1 MRMTQ
6 PVSVLA
12 IAVVLAALGGTA
24 SAQPGAD
31 DAFLKGLQQ
40 RGLTTL
46 QKEYL
51 ERVGGTAKG
60 NGATPGTPASAPG
73 GAAAN
78 GDKAA
83 MAAIEVQAAL
93 KNRNIGQREESFKK
107 ARVLYEAAIDETA
120 KAIAAIPPGKK
131 QDERDRLRLQ
141 LLKQRLDLATFI
153 FEKLLKT
160 DLEYLEVTDRRGGN
174 RPRAI
179 DLLQACL
186 AQYKAITEEAT
197 AWLSEISRMSMPER
211 NKFTN
216 TGVEPNLRKMQRE
229 AKYKEAWVTY
239 YLGWALPADFRPAPK
254 QRSRQDLLNDA
265 ITAFQEYTGPR
276 TSDKTSAKWYGYL
289 VIGLSYRE
297 LGRFDE
303 ALESLAQAERLTE
316 AALKAPQPK
325 DGAASAAA
333 APKASQPKDGAT
345 SAAAAQS
352 LRIRLLYERALTLV
366 RKGDF
371 APAREAVDAAVKN
384 WGDQLDAEPLGAAL
398 HLVKAESLILE
409 GRQKNDKGM
418 EEDGKKILNEMYTKP
433 NPWPIVVQWV
443 MDGLLGQTDD
453 IEKLDPL
460 QIWIKA
466 NDALDKA
473 QKTKD
478 AKDFEEALNF
488 FKKYAEKVGT
498 QEKYYPTALYSQA
511 ACLLQVGRK
520 AEAGAIF
527 RKVSAE
533 FPNFQ
538 YALASARLAVSCFG
552 EVYERESTEENRQVY
567 EDVLRWFVSKYQ
579 KEDPDQQYFHAML
592 LFRGKKFADAANAF
606 AAVQPGAEHAPDAKY
621 WVPLCHLE
629 QFREQVITSRDKGF
643 IVSRARALAQELV
656 LFGDYAIGVQGLPE
670 EKKKQLMNWAETA
683 YVNAA
688 DIYLYPE
695 VELPGD
701 ALPVLAAIEQKFEL
715 GDEARGRVLKLR
727 IDALQKLGKRDEA
740 IAVLNEFLD
749 VAKKN
754 KKEDEVGP
762 VLRGLFKA
770 ITDDVRAL
778 VRRGGKESLEIA
790 ARNVEQAKDIG
801 GRLTLWLEKNAG
813 ADKAAQIENVR
824 YDTAEL
830 YLAVGNFEAARQIY
844 HEIGGPNA
852 VKPKKGQPMKYDC
865 VYGLARA
872 YEGLAEKARQD
883 AEAAGTKDFKAAKE
897 GYEAA
902 MEIWNVLKEIVEGEG
917 RNIDANALWDRRYHV
932 FYCAYRIGQ
941 LGQKPEDLQRLA
953 DDLYKMEIIV
963 RPDRLGGK
971 DPLIQKR
978 FSELRQ
984 VLPAPTAAT
993 PRKDAAAVPATGA

>member
-1 MRMTQ
+1 M
-6 PVSVLA
+6 SVLA
-12 IAVVLAALGGTA
+12 IAVVLAALGGAA
-24 SAQPGAD
+24 SAQTGAD
-31 DAFLKGLQQ
+31 DAFMKGLQQ
-40 RGLTTL
+40 RGLTAL

-51 ERVGGTAKG
+51 KRVGGTA
-60 NGATPGTPASAPG
+60 NGGIPGTPASAPG
-73 GAAAN
+73 GAAAS

-93 KNRNIGQREESFKK
+93 KNRNIGQREESFNK

-120 KAIAAIPPGKK
+120 KAIAAIPLSQK
-131 QDERDRLRLQ
+131 QDERERLRLQ
-141 LLKQRLDLATFI
+141 LLKQRLDLATFV
-153 FEKLLKT
+153 FEKSMKT
-160 DLEYLEVTDRRGGN
+160 DLDLLEVTDRRGGN
-174 RPRAI
+174 RSRVI
-179 DLLQACL
+179 DLLHACM

-197 AWLSEISRMSMPER
+197 AWLSEISRMSMIDR

-216 TGVEPNLRKMQRE
+216 TGVERNLRQMQRE
-229 AKYKEAWVTY
+229 AKYKEAWVIY
-239 YLGWALPADFRPAPK
+239 YLGWALPVDFKPAPK

-265 ITAFQEYTGPR
+265 ITAFQEYAGPR

-303 ALESLAQAERLTE
+303 ALESLAQAERLAE

-325 DGAASAAA
+325 GGAASATAA
-333 APKASQPKDGAT
+333 AA
-345 SAAAAQS
+345 AAAAQS

-398 HLVKAESLILE
+398 PLVKAESLILE
-409 GRQKNDKGM
+409 GKQKNNKGM
-418 EEDGKKILNEMYTKP
+418 EQDGRNILNQMYAKP

-443 MDGLLGQTDD
+443 MDGLLGTSQTTKLTD
-453 IEKLDPL
+453 LDPL

-478 AKDFEEALNF
+478 AKDFEEALNIF
-488 FKKYAEKVGT
+488 QAYAEKVGA
-498 QEKYYPTALYSQA
+498 QEKNYPTALYSQA

-520 AEAGAIF
+520 AEAGALF
-527 RKVSAE
+527 RKVPDE

-552 EVYERESTEENRQVY
+552 EVYERDAGEATRQAY
-567 EDVLRWFVSKYQ
+567 EDVLKWFASKYL
-579 KEDPDQQYFHAML
+579 KEDLDQQYFYAMV

-621 WVPLCHLE
+621 WVALCHLE

-695 VELPGD
+695 VELPSD

-715 GDEARGRVLKLR
+715 SDEARGRILKLR

-740 IAVLNEFLD
+740 IAVLSEFLD

-770 ITDDVRAL
+770 VTDDVRDR
-778 VRRGGKESLEIA
+778 VRRGDKESLEIA

-801 GRLTLWLEKNAG
+801 GRLALWLETNAG

-852 VKPKKGQPMKYDC
+852 VKPKKGEPMKFDC

-932 FYCAYRIGQ
+932 FYCAYRVGQ

-984 VLPAPTAAT
+984 VLPAPSAATTAA
-993 PRKDAAAVPATGA
+993 PQPAPAAK